1 MDIQFKGSNMFIG
14 SYKIMDFVLKDMDLN
29 ELRAK
34 QEQFVKEKLT
44 EKDLLWFPARRT
56 TGYEY

>member
-1 MDIQFKGSNMFIG
+1 MFIG

-44 EKDLLWFPARRT
+44 EKDLLLFPARRT